1 MAIDHHGMLN
11 IVAPPTH
18 NRSAYLIAALAGA
31 ANVFAFAPFGAFFI
45 PMLTIALL
53 LKLIGLATPKH
64 AARLGFAFGAAW
76 FAGGMYWLYISLH
89 DFGQAP
95 VLLAVII
102 MLCLIAIMAAYYALF
117 AWLVARFAP
126 RMPSVRL
133 LLFVPALWTLLEW
146 TRGWFLS
153 GFPWFALGYAQTDN
167 WLAGY
172 APVAGV
178 FGVSLVVMLLAGALA
193 LLTERGRVN
202 RGVAIVML
210 LVVVAGGWLL
220 QSVEWTRAAGEPV
233 NVALMQGNVAQ
244 DKKWLPEMRVP
255 TMQRYWRLT
264 EESSGADLV
273 IWPEA
278 AIPALYWQLDE
289 GFYRQVE
296 DGLLSENQR
305 LLTGTLVHELE
316 RDVYFNS
323 AVVLGGDERR
333 FYHKRHLVP
342 FGEYFPVPDFVRE
355 WLRLM
360 NLPYSDFETG
370 TDGSAL
376 KISSS
381 LSVAVMICYEAVF
394 GEEVITALPEAE
406 LLVNISNDG
415 WFGRSIGPLQH
426 FQISR
431 MRAIE
436 TGRWLLRATNTG
448 VTAVVDHNGRVLER
462 LPQFETAVL
471 RADVQPREGATPYVR
486 YGNVFVVLIALL
498 LLAAGGLV
506 AFRERR

>member
-1 MAIDHHGMLN
+1 MLRFL
-11 IVAPPTH
+11 APPTH

-31 ANVFAFAPFGAFFI
+31 ANVFAFAPFGLFFLPI
-45 PMLTIALL
+45 LTVALL
-53 LKLIGLATPKH
+53 LVLAAN
-64 AARLGFAFGAAW
+64 AAPARAAKLGFAYGAAW
-76 FAGGMYWLYISLH
+76 FGGGMYWLYISIH
-89 DFGQAP
+89 VFGQAP
-95 VLLAVII
+95 ALLAIVI

-126 RMPSVRL
+126 RLPAARL
-133 LLFVPALWTLLEW
+133 LLFAPALWALLEW
-146 TRGWFLS
+146 VRGWFLS
-153 GFPWFALGYAQTDN
+153 GFPWFALGYAQTNN

-178 FGVSLVVMLLAGALA
+178 FGVSLAVMLLAGSVA
-193 LLTERGRVN
+193 LLPERGRVN
-202 RGVAIVML
+202 RGVAITL
-210 LVVVAGGWLL
+210 LFAVPAGGWLL
-220 QSVEWTRAAGEPV
+220 QTIEWTQPAGSPV
-233 NVALMQGNVAQ
+233 QVALVQGNVAQ
-244 DKKWLPEMRVP
+244 DRKWLPETRMP

-264 EESSGADLV
+264 EENRDV
-273 IWPEA
+273 DFIVWPEA
-278 AIPALYWQLDE
+278 AIPALYWQLDQ

-296 DGLLSENQR
+296 DNLLGESQR
-305 LLTGTLVHELE
+305 LLTGTLVHEFE
-316 RDVYFNS
+316 RDIYFNS
-323 AVVLGGDERR
+323 AVVLGAAERR

-342 FGEYFPVPDFVRE
+342 FGEYFPVPDFVRD
-355 WLRLM
+355 WLRLQG
-360 NLPYSDFETG
+360 LPYSDFETG
-370 TDGSAL
+370 EDGSAL
-376 KISSS
+376 KLFPG

-394 GEEVITALPEAE
+394 GQEAITALPEAA

-426 FQISR
+426 FQIAR

-486 YGNVFVVLIALL
+486 WGNAFLVLLALALL
-498 LLAAGGLV
+498 AGAGFGT
-506 AFRERR
+506 FRERR